1 MSPMELDE
9 EGWTL
14 WQAQLAILVASRHL
28 NLEDMAV
35 KVLSVENL
43 IQQFNPGNW
52 NCSLEGGNNSVDC
65 ILQALGEK
73 F

>member
-9 EGWTL
+9 EGGTL

-35 KVLSVENL
+35 KVPSVENL
-43 IQQFNPGNW
+43 IQQFNPGDG
-52 NCSLEGGNNSVDC
+52 NCSLQSGNDGVDGV
-65 ILQALGEK
+65 LQALGEK

>member
-9 EGWTL
+9 EGGTL
-14 WQAQLAILVASRHL
+14 WQAQLAILVACRHL

-35 KVLSVENL
+35 KVPSVENL
-43 IQQFNPGNW
+43 IQQFNPGDG
-52 NCSLEGGNNSVDC
+52 NCSLQSCNDGVDGV
-65 ILQALGEK
+65 LQAMGEK